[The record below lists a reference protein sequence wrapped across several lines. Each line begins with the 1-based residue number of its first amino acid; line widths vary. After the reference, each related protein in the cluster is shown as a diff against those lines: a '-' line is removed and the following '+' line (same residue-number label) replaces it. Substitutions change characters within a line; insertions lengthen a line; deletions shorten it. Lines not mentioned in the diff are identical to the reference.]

1 MADWEDLLRKRSDGR
16 PRIMGILNTTP
27 DSFHASSRV
36 STEEAAAAG
45 QMMIRDGADWLDIGG
60 ESTRPGAESVTSD
73 EEIARIIG
81 PIRDLSQVSAVSV
94 DTRKAAVA
102 REALASGAQM
112 VNDVGGLRDPEMV
125 ELVLESRCA
134 VCIMHMRGTPE
145 TMQHDTHYDDVI
157 GEVAGNLIGRA
168 DNLVEQGHPAKR
180 ILLDPGIGFGKDDAG
195 NLALLT
201 AVDELR
207 GHHEYGVLW
216 GTSRKSFIGRI
227 CGRSDTS
234 DRLAGTLATAMMAR
248 ELGVD
253 VVRVHDVA
261 EHTDFWTLQEQWRD
275 AKDLKS
281 TSDEAA
287 GA

>member
-16 PRIMGILNTTP
+16 PRIMGIINTTP
-27 DSFHASSRV
+27 DSFHVTSRV
-36 STEEAAAAG
+36 TTEEATMTGHA
-45 QMMIRDGADWLDIGG
+45 MLKEGADWLDIGG
-60 ESTRPGAESVTSD
+60 ESTRPGAGNVTHD
-73 EEIARIIG
+73 QEVARIIE
-81 PIRDLSQVSAVSV
+81 PIRELSQISAVSV
-94 DTRKAAVA
+94 DTRKVSVGK
-102 REALASGAQM
+102 EALAAGALM
-112 VNDVGGLRDPEMV
+112 INDVGGLRNPEMAG
-125 ELVLESRCA
+125 LVLESGCA

-145 TMQHDTHYDDVI
+145 IMQHDTHYDDVI
-157 GEVAGNLIGRA
+157 GEVADTLLGRA
-168 DNLVEQGHPAKR
+168 DDLVEQGHPAKR

-207 GHHEYGVLW
+207 GRHEYGVLW

-227 CGRSDTS
+227 CGRPDSS

-248 ELGVD
+248 DLGVD

-261 EHTDFWTLQEQWRD
+261 EHADFWTLHERWRD
-275 AKDLKS
+275 TQDLKS
-281 TSDEAA
+281 ASDEAA